1 MKENQMSEFQN
12 KLDEAFGKAENFE
25 DVLKQG
31 VKDAVAP
38 GPGEAQKAEEPVKP
52 EQPVKE
58 EVETPEVEAS
68 AVEATETTQL
78 TEEEAEAQTLTEEE
92 KKEKEEKEKGHRDL
106 PAEKRIAKVIKE
118 REEARLKE
126 QQANAERDRFREEL
140 ETLRRSKQVEPTID
154 PEAPNP
160 ANYPEGDK
168 DIDFRVDTKLYQR
181 DQSQKAKAFQS
192 HLQELVAKHPD
203 AKEFLDMDVQRNRS
217 GIPTANAA
225 VSKLI
230 QESENPIE
238 LRYYLLSN
246 SDEAIR
252 IARMDPLQTAKAIGR
267 IEAKLEA
274 PQLVPETEVKPKKP
288 LPTPITPVKAT
299 KPNAV
304 AGSKNFGFT
313 EY

>member
-1 MKENQMSEFQN
+1 MSEFQN

-31 VKDAVAP
+31 VKDATAP
-38 GPGEAQKAEEPVKP
+38 GPGEAQKAEEPIKP
-52 EQPVKE
+52 EQPVTE
-58 EVETPEVEAS
+58 EVELPVVEAAVVEPTKTEQEVADEAEVEAK
-68 AVEATETTQL
+68 AA
-78 TEEEAEAQTLTEEE
+78 A
-92 KKEKEEKEKGHRDL
+92 EKEEKDKGHRDL

-154 PEAPNP
+154 PE
-160 ANYPEGDK
+160 GDK

-181 DQSQKAKAFQS
+181 DQSQKVKAFQS

-203 AKEFLDMDVQRNRS
+203 AKEFLEMDVQRNRS
-217 GIPTANAA
+217 GIATANAIVA
-225 VSKLI
+225 KLI

-252 IARMDPLQTAKAIGR
+252 IARLDPFQTAKAIGR

-274 PQLVPETEVKPKKP
+274 PELVPDSEPEKPRKP
-288 LPTPITPVKAT
+288 LPAPINPVKPT

-304 AGSKNFGFT
+304 VGNKHFGFT

>member
-1 MKENQMSEFQN
+1 MSEFQN
-12 KLDEAFGKAENFE
+12 KLDETFGKAENFE

-31 VKDAVAP
+31 VKDTTAP
-38 GPGEAQKAEEPVKP
+38 GPGEAQKAEEPTKP
-52 EQPVKE
+52 EQPVVEQVELPVVEAAVVEPTKTE
-58 EVETPEVEAS
+58 QEVADEAEVEAK
-68 AVEATETTQL
+68 AA
-78 TEEEAEAQTLTEEE
+78 A
-92 KKEKEEKEKGHRDL
+92 EKEEKDKGHRDI

-126 QQANAERDRFREEL
+126 QQANAERDRAREEL
-140 ETLRRSKQVEPTID
+140 ETLRRSKQVEPMID

-217 GIPTANAA
+217 GIHTANAV
-225 VSKLI
+225 VSKLLL
-230 QESENPIE
+230 ESADPIE

-252 IARMDPLQTAKAIGR
+252 IARMDPLQTAEAIGR
-267 IEAKLEA
+267 IKAKLEA
-274 PQLVPETEVKPKKP
+274 PQLVPETEVKPKKS

-304 AGSKNFGFT
+304 VGNKHFGFT

>member
-31 VKDAVAP
+31 VKDATAP
-38 GPGEAQKAEEPVKP
+38 GPGEAQKAEEPIKP
-52 EQPVKE
+52 EQPVTE
-58 EVETPEVEAS
+58 EVELPVVEAAVVEPTKTEQEVADEAEVEAK
-68 AVEATETTQL
+68 AA
-78 TEEEAEAQTLTEEE
+78 A
-92 KKEKEEKEKGHRDL
+92 EKEEKDKGHRDI

-126 QQANAERDRFREEL
+126 QQANAERDRFQEEL

-203 AKEFLDMDVQRNRS
+203 AKEFLEMDVQRNRS

-267 IEAKLEA
+267 IEANLEA

-304 AGSKNFGFT
+304 AGSKHFGFT